1 MKKYSIILLLFL
13 SAPYAASAATA
24 RIGQEPAEVGAGDT
38 VVVSLQVDASN
49 PINTFSGELRF
60 PREKL
65 QLIKVSNGGSVI
77 NIWITNPREKD
88 GAIAFEGLV
97 PGGYAGRGGL
107 LFTAFFKAKE
117 AGTAE
122 VSLER
127 AVFLRNDGAGSAEEV
142 SSKALV
148 INIAAKGSGGYAES
162 ADTDPPEPFIIQL
175 GSGDLFLGSPYIAF
189 TAADKGSGISR
200 YEAAEQRVPFMPLR
214 WQRAES
220 PYALLDSYGTSDT
233 YVKAVDNA
241 GNERIAAYPRQRLVR
256 SYELLILGILMIVL
270 FIYGKRSI

>member
-1 MKKYSIILLLFL
+1 MKKYIIILLLSL

-24 RIGQEPAEVGAGDT
+24 SILQEPTEVGAGDT
-38 VVVSLQVDASN
+38 VAVSLQVDASN
-49 PINTFSGELRF
+49 PINAFSGELRF
-60 PREKL
+60 SREKL
-65 QLIKVSNGGSVI
+65 PLIKVSNGGSII

-88 GAIAFEGLV
+88 GAIQFEGLV
-97 PGGYAGRGGL
+97 PGGYAGKGGA

-117 AGTAE
+117 AGTAV

-127 AVFLRNDGAGSAEEV
+127 SVFLRNDGAGSAEEV

-162 ADTDPPEPFIIQL
+162 ADTDRPEPFIIQL
-175 GSGDLFLGSPYIAF
+175 GIGGLFGGRPYIAF
-189 TAADKGSGISR
+189 TAADKGSGISH
-200 YEAAEQRVPFMPLR
+200 YESAEQRVPFMPLR

-220 PYALLDSYGTSDT
+220 PYALLDGYGTSGT

-241 GNERIAAYPRQRLVR
+241 GNERIAAYPRQNLARP
-256 SYELLILGILMIVL
+256 YELLILGILILVL
-270 FIYGKRSI
+270 FIYVKRSI

>member
-24 RIGQEPAEVGAGDT
+24 RIGQEPAEVGVGDT
-38 VVVSLQVDASN
+38 VAVSLQVDASN

-162 ADTDPPEPFIIQL
+162 ADTDPPEPFIIQP
-175 GSGDLFLGSPYIAF
+175 GSGDLFFGSPYIAF